1 MPAKRAASL
10 RNFVIM
16 GANDFTQLSLTPL
29 GPGDL
34 IDRAIRLYRRHF
46 VTLLRIAAPPT
57 LVTAL
62 GSVFLNVGFREA
74 GLASSGASLALYVAL
89 LGGGLVIWVTGL
101 LLNLVVMGGASRNLV
116 THILWGEAVS
126 ARATYSN
133 VRARF
138 WSLLWAAF
146 VVLIGLSVASSVAT
160 VVFYLGI
167 FVIAL
172 AAIATVQISPYLAVI
187 VAVVSAVIFLLAALA
202 VFFWL
207 AGKLAYVPQVMLIE
221 GKGVGAALS
230 RSISLAKGN
239 FKRVMA
245 LILFSFF
252 ATYSALMILIIPLGW
267 YGYLNGVDPFQLSQT
282 DWPAWYSIGYTV
294 LSQLSAILLAPVWM
308 LGLSLMYVDARVRHE
323 GYDIELMAARQLSE
337 MPSLPASVSNYYN
350 PAVVAAR
357 GNVTPAPAYAAPP
370 PDNAANQPAAG
381 SLLGLQ

>member
-1 MPAKRAASL
+1 
-10 RNFVIM
+10 
-16 GANDFTQLSLTPL
+16 
-29 GPGDL
+29 
-34 IDRAIRLYRRHF
+34 

-138 WSLLWAAF
+138 WGLLWAAF

-187 VAVVSAVIFLLAALA
+187 VTVVSAVIFLLAALA